1 MAPKKATKAKLV
13 FLKPKLLVLAASCAW
28 AATNEPAS
36 FTAASVGVW
45 LAGMLTTA
53 LLAAAALSLAL
64 PAARVAT
71 GILRD
76 ALHEIQKGL
85 HHK

>member
-1 MAPKKATKAKLV
+1 MAPKKAAKAKLV
-13 FLKPKLLVLAASCAW
+13 FLKPKLLVLAATCAW

-36 FTAASVGVW
+36 FTAASTGVW
-45 LAGMLTTA
+45 LAGALTTA

>member
-1 MAPKKATKAKLV
+1 MARKTDTNPKLV
-13 FLKPKLLVLAASCAW
+13 FLRPKFLVLAAACAW
-28 AATNEPAS
+28 AATNQPAS
-36 FTAASVGVW
+36 FTAASLGVW
-45 LAGMLTTA
+45 VAGALTTA